1 MVTKRAHLSNKLY
14 FPPVLIKQKFTS
26 AEVLINEPEP
36 NTNYINQPTEGIIVT
51 KKEIHCKRKTFKQ
64 HCFLAVSFR
73 FTSYLMK
80 NAIKN
85 NVRKSTEMPLHNT
98 HKIQQFITHK
108 YVKGN
113 LEPS

>member
-1 MVTKRAHLSNKLY
+1 M
-14 FPPVLIKQKFTS
+14 
-26 AEVLINEPEP
+26 INEPES
-36 NTNYINQPTEGIIVT
+36 NMNYINQPTEGIIVI
-51 KKEIHCKRKTFKQ
+51 KKEIHCKQKTYKQ
-64 HCFLAVSFR
+64 HCFLAVSFQ

-98 HKIQQFITHK
+98 HKIQQLITHI
-108 YVKGN
+108 YANGN